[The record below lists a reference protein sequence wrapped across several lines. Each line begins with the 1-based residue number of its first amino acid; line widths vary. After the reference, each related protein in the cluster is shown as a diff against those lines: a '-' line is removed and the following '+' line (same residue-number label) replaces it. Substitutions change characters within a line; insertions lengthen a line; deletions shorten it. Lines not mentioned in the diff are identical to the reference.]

1 MAELHFCGS
10 EGQEA
15 GSTSPV
21 TLGGVGGGG
30 ALALGLRNPSVN
42 SLLLRAEAY
51 FTVNLSRQLASS
63 KSRNR
68 YWVLL
73 LGWIEWSGEF
83 LGTGN
88 SPEGGFCPE
97 PPEGGLQLK
106 LTPLGTTGRRGQ
118 PGRRL

>member
-42 SLLLRAEAY
+42 SLA
-51 FTVNLSRQLASS
+51 
-63 KSRNR
+63 KSRS
-68 YWVLL
+68 LL
-73 LGWIEWSGEF
+73 HS
-83 LGTGN
+83 
-88 SPEGGFCPE
+88 E
-97 PPEGGLQLK
+97 PLQAAGLQQVPK
-106 LTPLGTTGRRGQ
+106 QVLGPTV
-118 PGRRL
+118 RLD